1 MGRLADGRA
10 VFVPYTLPGERA
22 LVRLVEEKRGHA
34 RGELVELLQAAPQRI
49 SPRCPHFGL
58 CGGCHYQHIP
68 YEAQL
73 AYKKDILRDQLERIG
88 GLKNPPISTAIG
100 SPLAFNYRNYV
111 QFHLSAEGRLGFQA
125 ARQNQV
131 IPIIEC
137 HLPEAA
143 LNQVW
148 PLFDFEPVPG
158 VDRVGLRLGADEDI
172 LLVLEGSEPEPI
184 EFSVEEL
191 DISAVQLGPG
201 GALVLAGSE
210 ALRMEVLGR
219 SFQVSAGSFFQVN
232 TAMAEAMVN
241 HLLELLP
248 VLKTST
254 LLDVYSGV
262 GLFSAF
268 FADRVERL
276 VAIEVEPSACQD
288 YVVNLDEFDNVELYE
303 APAEVVLG
311 SVDFHP
317 DAIIVDPPRAGLEGA
332 ALDGL
337 LRQHPKWLAYVSCDP
352 ATLARDVRRLAAGGY
367 ELVQVMPFDLF
378 PQTYHVETI
387 SLFEKSN

>member
-1 MGRLADGRA
+1 M
-10 VFVPYTLPGERA
+10 
-22 LVRLVEEKRGHA
+22 
-34 RGELVELLQAAPQRI
+34 
-49 SPRCPHFGL
+49 
-58 CGGCHYQHIP
+58 
-68 YEAQL
+68 
-73 AYKKDILRDQLERIG
+73 
-88 GLKNPPISTAIG
+88 
-100 SPLAFNYRNYV
+100 
-111 QFHLSAEGRLGFQA
+111 
-125 ARQNQV
+125 
-131 IPIIEC
+131 
-137 HLPEAA
+137 
-143 LNQVW
+143 
-148 PLFDFEPVPG
+148 
-158 VDRVGLRLGADEDI
+158 DRVGLRLGADEDM
-172 LLVLEGSEPEPI
+172 LLVLEGSDPEPI

-201 GALVLAGSE
+201 GALVLAGSD

-232 TAMAEAMVN
+232 TAMAEAMVQ

-248 VLKTST
+248 VSKTST

-303 APAEVVLG
+303 APAEVTLG

-337 LRQHPKWLAYVSCDP
+337 LRQQPQWLAYVSCDP

-367 ELVQVMPFDLF
+367 ELVQVTPFDLF
-378 PQTYHVETI
+378 PQTYHVESI

>member
-1 MGRLADGRA
+1 
-10 VFVPYTLPGERA
+10 
-22 LVRLVEEKRGHA
+22 
-34 RGELVELLQAAPQRI
+34 
-49 SPRCPHFGL
+49 
-58 CGGCHYQHIP
+58 
-68 YEAQL
+68 
-73 AYKKDILRDQLERIG
+73 
-88 GLKNPPISTAIG
+88 LKNPPIRTAIG
-100 SPLAFNYRNYV
+100 SPLAFNYRNHV
-111 QFHLSAEGRLGFQA
+111 QFHLSPEGRLGFQA

-131 IPIIEC
+131 IPVNEC
-137 HLPEAA
+137 HLPETA

-158 VDRVGLRLGADEDI
+158 VDRVGLRLGADEDV

-210 ALRMEVLGR
+210 SLRMEVLGR

-276 VAIEVEPSACQD
+276 VAIEVATSACQD
-288 YVVNLDEFDNVELYE
+288 YLVNLDEFDNVELYE
-303 APAEVVLG
+303 APAEVALG

-337 LRQHPKWLAYVSCDP
+337 LRQQPKWLAYVSCDP

-367 ELVQVMPFDLF
+367 ELVQVTPFDLF
-378 PQTYHVETI
+378 PQTYHVETV
-387 SLFEKSN
+387 SLFEKSK